1 MAPELLKMSHNV
13 HIKVKGDNDRVMD
26 IDERMICRWRCPY
39 NCLIL
44 SYRVFA
50 SQRFL
55 ADIRFMLNRLWA

>member
-26 IDERMICRWRCPY
+26 IDERMICRRRCPY

-55 ADIRFMLNRLWA
+55 ADI